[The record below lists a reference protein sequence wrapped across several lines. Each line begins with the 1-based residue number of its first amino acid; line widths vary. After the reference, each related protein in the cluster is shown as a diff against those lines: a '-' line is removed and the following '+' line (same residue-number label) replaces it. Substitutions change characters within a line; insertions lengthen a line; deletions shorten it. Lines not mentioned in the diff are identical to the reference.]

1 MSYNDLKQ
9 ALEALLDDIPADRQ
23 PAARKTFLQGD
34 QSVKALE
41 PDYEEKLM
49 RRFCNLY
56 SYAGLIRCVAEAFSN
71 EPDWMV
77 GLREKLRC
85 KMEVLENS
93 VT

>member
-1 MSYNDLKQ
+1 M
-9 ALEALLDDIPADRQ
+9 
-23 PAARKTFLQGD
+23 TFPRTG
-34 QSVKALE
+34 SPPPGKRSC
-41 PDYEEKLM
+41 K
-49 RRFCNLY
+49 LY